1 MQVYMYFLLFRVLL
15 FYVLTYF
22 IYVGFILKLIHE
34 LSYIKCS
41 LICKSWYRSVSTNF
55 RYFESLIFNKSTK
68 IGAREY

>member
-1 MQVYMYFLLFRVLL
+1 MQVFLLFRVLL
-15 FYVLTYF
+15 FYVLTKF

-41 LICKSWYRSVSTNF
+41 LISNFSYRSVSTNL
-55 RYFESLIFNKSTK
+55 RYFETLIFIKSTK